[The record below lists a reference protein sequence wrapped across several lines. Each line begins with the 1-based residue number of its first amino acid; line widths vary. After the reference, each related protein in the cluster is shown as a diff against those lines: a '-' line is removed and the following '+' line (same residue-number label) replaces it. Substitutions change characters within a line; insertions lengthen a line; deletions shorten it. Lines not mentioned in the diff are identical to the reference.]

1 MQADQLWM
9 INGKRKWIHF
19 QKKKMIM
26 LRVEKE
32 NERGQNHME
41 METNL

>member
-9 INGKRKWIHF
+9 INGKRNYTF
-19 QKKKMIM
+19 AEKKMIM

-41 METNL
+41 METNF